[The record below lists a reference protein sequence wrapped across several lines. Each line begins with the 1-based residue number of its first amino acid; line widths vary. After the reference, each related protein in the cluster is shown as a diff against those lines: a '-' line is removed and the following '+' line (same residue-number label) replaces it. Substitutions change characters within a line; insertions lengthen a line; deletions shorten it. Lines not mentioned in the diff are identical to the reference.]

1 MNTIWG
7 AELHYAPDYWPL
19 WLIYAG
25 VVVLLMLVG
34 LVIHALL
41 RRMLA
46 PKTAGGE
53 EHRDYLYSLAIR
65 LALGK
70 CVTVCFITVKRF
82 IWSFFSRPCSAN
94 GTSAY
99 LVWFCLTGFLGR
111 VCADQPHHR

>member
-53 EHRDYLYSLAIR
+53 EI
-65 LALGK
+65 
-70 CVTVCFITVKRF
+70 VTISTRWRF
-82 IWSFFSRPCSAN
+82 AAGIGEMR
-94 GTSAY
+94 Y
-99 LVWFCLTGFLGR
+99 CLFYY
-111 VCADQPHHR
+111 C

>member
-46 PKTAGGE
+46 PKRRAAKSIVTISTAG
-53 EHRDYLYSLAIR
+53 DSP

-82 IWSFFSRPCSAN
+82 IWSFSLGPVALMVQVH
-94 GTSAY
+94 T
-99 LVWFCLTGFLGR
+99 VWFCLTGFLGR

>member
-53 EHRDYLYSLAIR
+53 EHRDISTR
-65 LALGK
+65 W
-70 CVTVCFITVKRF
+70 RF
-82 IWSFFSRPCSAN
+82 AVGIGEMR
-94 GTSAY
+94 Y
-99 LVWFCLTGFLGR
+99 CLFYY
-111 VCADQPHHR
+111 C

>member
-46 PKTAGGE
+46 PKRRAAKSIVTISTRWRFAVG
-53 EHRDYLYSLAIR
+53 I
-65 LALGK
+65 GK
-70 CVTVCFITVKRF
+70 CVTVCFITVQRF

-99 LVWFCLTGFLGR
+99 R
-111 VCADQPHHR
+111 VVLPYWLSGAGLC

>member
-46 PKTAGGE
+46 PKAAGGE

-65 LALGK
+65 RWHWGNALLF
-70 CVTVCFITVKRF
+70 VLLL
-82 IWSFFSRPCSAN
+82 FS
-94 GTSAY
+94 GY
-99 LVWFCLTGFLGR
+99 LVIFLS
-111 VCADQPHHR
+111 AL

>member
-41 RRMLA
+41 RRD
-46 PKTAGGE
+46 AG
-53 EHRDYLYSLAIR
+53 A
-65 LALGK
+65 K
-70 CVTVCFITVKRF
+70 
-82 IWSFFSRPCSAN
+82 N
-94 GTSAY
+94 G
-99 LVWFCLTGFLGR
+99 GR
-111 VCADQPHHR
+111 RRAS